1 MLWLFIVYS
10 FVSLLAF
17 GFWACLFGGIACFGV
32 LLIMDKR
39 MVEMHNSMLE
49 ELQALDR
56 QNLQLQKELK
66 EKNEVFLVGKSGDN
80 KSSFLNI
87 KEVSSIEQMHADGDA
102 DHCYRVIM
110 KNKTVHVFTSVNCN
124 NYNLDEFRVH

>member
-10 FVSLLAF
+10 FISLLAF

-66 EKNEVFLVGKSGDN
+66 EKTEILFVGTDMYKEGTHISSGLFLHFGSLM
-80 KSSFLNI
+80 SII
-87 KEVSSIEQMHADGDA
+87 KF
-102 DHCYRVIM
+102 
-110 KNKTVHVFTSVNCN
+110 KF
-124 NYNLDEFRVH
+124 F